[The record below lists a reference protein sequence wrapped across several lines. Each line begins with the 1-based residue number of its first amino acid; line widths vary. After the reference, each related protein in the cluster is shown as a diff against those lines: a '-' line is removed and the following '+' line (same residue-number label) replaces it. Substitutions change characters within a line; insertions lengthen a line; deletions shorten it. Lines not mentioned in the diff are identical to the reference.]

1 MDQQP
6 GQLAQLFQMIGA
18 LQAEVESL
26 RAAARDRQTPRPRR
40 RLTDPI
46 KFNGKRYD
54 TWEPLAKAVL
64 RLDAEAIGDEECC
77 FFWLYGNCE
86 SNIQAM
92 LLPQFR
98 DRLDLQLSLPTT
110 YEEFVESLHTLNTKN
125 AGTPF
130 RQPNSQ
136 FQPSHQRFTPR
147 AAPTPTPSSDA
158 MDL

>member
-54 TWEPLAKAVL
+54 T
-64 RLDAEAIGDEECC
+64 
-77 FFWLYGNCE
+77 
-86 SNIQAM
+86 
-92 LLPQFR
+92 
-98 DRLDLQLSLPTT
+98 
-110 YEEFVESLHTLNTKN
+110 
-125 AGTPF
+125 
-130 RQPNSQ
+130 
-136 FQPSHQRFTPR
+136 
-147 AAPTPTPSSDA
+147 
-158 MDL
+158 